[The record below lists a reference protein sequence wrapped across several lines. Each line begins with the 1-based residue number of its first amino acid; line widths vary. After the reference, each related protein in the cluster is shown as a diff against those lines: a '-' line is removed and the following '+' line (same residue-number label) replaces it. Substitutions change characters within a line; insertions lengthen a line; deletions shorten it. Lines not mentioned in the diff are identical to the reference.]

1 MTPSRYWSV
10 PASFREMPIMDV
22 PQITVAEL
30 AIRLASGTGTVLLD
44 VRPAD
49 EWLRVSIP
57 GSLHIPA
64 AELPRRIHELD
75 PDAPTAVICHFGIRS
90 IAAAAF
96 LLEQDFDDVC
106 SVTGGIDLYARDV
119 ATELP
124 RY

>member
-1 MTPSRYWSV
+1 
-10 PASFREMPIMDV
+10 MDV

-30 AIRLASGTGTVLLD
+30 AVRLASGTGAVLLD
-44 VRPAD
+44 VRPAE
-49 EWLRVSIP
+49 EWRRVSIP

-90 IAAAAF
+90 VAAAAF

>member
-1 MTPSRYWSV
+1 
-10 PASFREMPIMDV
+10 MDV
-22 PQITVAEL
+22 RQITAAEL
-30 AIRLASGTGTVLLD
+30 AVRLASDAGGVLLD
-44 VRPAD
+44 VRPAE
-49 EWLRVSIP
+49 EWRRVSIP
-57 GSLHIPA
+57 GSVHIPA
-64 AELPRRIHELD
+64 AELSRRVDELD
-75 PDAPTAVICHFGIRS
+75 PDVPTAVICHFGIRS